1 MTHARTAIR
10 KTVISLLKN
19 SALATRIGNHIYESR
34 VHPIDNPP
42 AILVYTPSEQVLD
55 YSISCPRSQTRQL
68 TLILEA
74 YAKENGSIDV
84 IADSLC
90 LEIEEILSLDH
101 TLGGM
106 VKDIIL
112 SSTETNLS
120 GDGDK
125 PIAVATL
132 TYHIIYRTKENSPNI
147 LI

>member
-19 SALATRIGNHIYESR
+19 SALASRIGNHIYESR
-34 VHPIDNPP
+34 VHPIDNP
-42 AILVYTPSEQVLD
+42 
-55 YSISCPRSQTRQL
+55 RSQTRQL
-68 TLILEA
+68 TLIIEA

-84 IADSLC
+84 IADSLS

-112 SSTETNLS
+112 NSTEINLS
-120 GDGDK
+120 GEGDR

-132 TYHIIYRTKENSPNI
+132 TYHITYRTKEHSPNI